1 MTNLTFDDGEP
12 IDITKLQNLYQLVL
26 DIKGEI
32 AKNSIQSQGVKL
44 TPFIYAGKVASV
56 SINDVAKKVAD
67 LDYSAANF
75 FANETPFITVT
86 PSASSSNL
94 DTTDIRFYISNVTSG
109 RAELY
114 AKYVGSAKNKTTTA
128 SFHFIAV
135 VMRQTLQ

>member
-56 SINDVAKKVAD
+56 TVTAEAKKVAE
-67 LDYSAANF
+67 LDYAAANF
-75 FANETPFITVT
+75 FANETPFISVT
-86 PSASSSNL
+86 PSASPGNL
-94 DTTDIRFYISNVTSG
+94 DTTDIRFYISKVSSG
-109 RAELY
+109 SAELY
-114 AKYVGSAKNKTTTA
+114 AKYVGSAKNKTTIA

>member
-26 DIKGEI
+26 DLKGEI